1 MEELISVV
9 VPIYM
14 VEAYLERCIQS
25 IVNQTYQNLEIILVD
40 DGSKDNCPQIC
51 DFWAKKD
58 SRIVVIH
65 RENGGLSA
73 ARNSGIDI
81 AKGEYIAFVDSDDFI
96 AEDFIECLY
105 QACKESGSEIAQC
118 RYEYVDGN
126 VLTKAKEPVTEPM
139 ETFSGKEMIAGMSWK
154 DGAYNVVAWN
164 KLYQRHLF
172 ENVRYPEGRIH
183 EDEATTHKL
192 FYHAKQVAFVYRFL
206 YGYYTGGES
215 ITRNQFSKKRL
226 DWEWAVAG
234 RLEFLKERKEWE
246 VLTPMYKI
254 YMDGTIDLY
263 YKTLELLKDKE
274 AARELK
280 RKMQAVYREL
290 KKNGGTPL
298 VTRIGYQIFLTCPEI
313 YKKLIGR

>member
-14 VEAYLERCIQS
+14 VEAYLERCIRS
-25 IVNQTYQNLEIILVD
+25 IVNQTYRNLEIILVD
-40 DGSKDNCPQIC
+40 DGSKDKCPKIC
-51 DFWAKKD
+51 DIWAKKD

-105 QACKESGSEIAQC
+105 GACKETGSEIAQC
-118 RYEYVDGN
+118 RYEYVSGD
-126 VLTKAKEPVTEPM
+126 VVTKSKEVGVEPM
-139 ETFSGKEMIAGMSWK
+139 ETFSGREMIVGMSWK

-164 KLYQRHLF
+164 KLYRRNLF

-192 FYHAKQVAFVYRFL
+192 FYNAKQVAFVYRFL

-234 RLEFLKERKEWE
+234 RLEFLKEHNEWE

-263 YKTLELLKDKE
+263 YKTKELLKDKE
-274 AARELK
+274 TAQELK
-280 RKMQAVYREL
+280 KKMKRVYGEL

-298 VTRIGYQIFLTCPEI
+298 VTRIGYRIFLTCPLI